1 MAQLNKASGALRAL
15 AEKADVE
22 YPVEFTY
29 EHTAR
34 SPSEG
39 LITKTA
45 ELTLE
50 DADEAIAAADNID
63 KRLEAWDKLRRE
75 MLEEMKRSQQAMVE
89 LKGCL
94 KDFVESSRGVVR
106 DVFAVMY

>member
-1 MAQLNKASGALRAL
+1 MQLSEAADSLNAI
-15 AEKADVE
+15 AEKDEDA

-45 ELTLE
+45 ELTLA
-50 DADEAIAAADNID
+50 DAGEARSAAENIV
-63 KRLEAWDKLRRE
+63 KRTDAWDKLRRE
-75 MLEEMKRSQQAMVE
+75 MLEEMKLSQQALVD

-94 KDFVESSRGVVR
+94 KDFVDSSRGLVQ